1 MNQEDREQKSRNRT
15 VLRSTA
21 AVAAPTI
28 LSRVLGYI
36 RDMLQAYFL
45 GTSRGMDEFTIA
57 NIIPNLLRRLTA
69 EGAMTAAFIPVFTQV
84 KEKESRENLWRFANY
99 FFYDLAF
106 LMTGLT
112 VLGIL
117 AAPLLV
123 KFIAIGYG
131 QVPGKWE
138 LTILLTRIMFP
149 YIFVISMAA
158 LAMAILNSFKK
169 FFVPAF
175 TPVLFNL
182 VIIAAA
188 IFFAGKSE
196 EPSLVFAGGVVAG
209 GVIQLVFQLPFLWK
223 KGMRFTF
230 GLSFKHPAV
239 RRIAKL
245 MVPGIFGVGI
255 AQINMAISRMI
266 ASSLE
271 SESVAALY
279 YSSRVQELALGIFSI
294 ALSIALLPTFS
305 ELIAHKN
312 IEGMKRTLSF
322 SMRLI
327 FFISMPATAGLLVLS
342 RPIIQVLFQRGAF
355 DSHSTALSS
364 GCLFFFAIGIP
375 FISGVKI
382 LAPAFYSLKDT
393 KTPVYVAA
401 GVMISY
407 ISMSLLL
414 MGSMRVSGLALA
426 YSLASFLNFAAL
438 FLLLEKKIGTFH
450 RGSILLSAIKS
461 TLFAA
466 LMGGTVWLFFHRFEF
481 SGLVFTEKLGILA
494 ASISIGLVVYII
506 LNLLFNHEDLRGVRD
521 LFSRERIEKEMD
533 VK

>member
-1 MNQEDREQKSRNRT
+1 MSLEDREQKSRNRRI
-15 VLRSTA
+15 LRSTA
-21 AVAAPTI
+21 AVAAPTV
-28 LSRVLGYI
+28 LSRVLGYL
-36 RDMLQAYFL
+36 RDMLQAYYM
-45 GTSRGMDEFTIA
+45 GTSRGMDEYTIA
-57 NIIPNLLRRLTA
+57 YTIPNLLRRLTA
-69 EGAMTAAFIPVFTQV
+69 EGAMTAAFIPVFTQIR
-84 KEKESRENLWRFANY
+84 EKETREKLWRFANL

-106 LMTGLT
+106 LMTALT
-112 VLGIL
+112 VVGIL

-123 KFIAIGYG
+123 KFIALGYG
-131 QVPGKWE
+131 KVPGKWE
-138 LTILLTRIMFP
+138 LTIVLTRIMFP

-188 IFFAGKSE
+188 LFFAGEAE

-209 GVIQLVFQLPFLWK
+209 GILQLAFQLPFLWK

-239 RRIAKL
+239 RRIARL

-279 YSSRVQELALGIFSI
+279 YSSRVQELTLGIFSI

-305 ELIAHKN
+305 ELSAQKDM
-312 IEGMKRTLSF
+312 EGMKRTLSF

-327 FFISMPATAGLLVLS
+327 FFISMPAMVGLLVLS
-342 RPIIQVLFQRGAF
+342 QPIIQILFQRGAF

-382 LAPAFYSLKDT
+382 LAPVFYSLKDT

-401 GVMISY
+401 GVMVSY
-407 ISMSLLL
+407 IALSFLL
-414 MGSMRVSGLALA
+414 MGPMRVSGLALA
-426 YSLASFLNFAAL
+426 YSLSSFFNFAAL
-438 FLLLEKKIGTFH
+438 FFLLEKKIGSFNRRT
-450 RGSILLSAIKS
+450 ILLSGIKS
-461 TLFAA
+461 TLFAF
-466 LMGGTVWLFFHRFEF
+466 LMGGAVWMFFHRFDF
-481 SGLVFTEKLGILA
+481 NSLAFPEKLGIMGA
-494 ASISIGLVVYII
+494 AITIGLVTYTL
-506 LNLLFNHEDLRGVRD
+506 LNLLFNHEDLRGLKG
-521 LFSRERIEKEMD
+521 LFSRDRMGKG
-533 VK
+533 KQGK